1 MNMSGNQRGRDAG
14 AARAKQAMRDGSPD
28 TAGEHRLTLDVIR
41 EPGVVPMSPRMREI
55 CWDFGIAPREAA
67 VVIAENIQMTLKP
80 GVLAVVT
87 GPSGA
92 GKSSILQAMA
102 DKLGDVT
109 WAGRETFPGDRAVVD
124 CIAPRRPLG
133 EALEI
138 LTACGLGEPRL
149 WVRRFADL
157 SDGEQ
162 FRAGLARTI
171 GKSISRGSSHAIL
184 CDEFTAMLHRRLAR
198 SIAHNLRKLVTRTG
212 LIFVAATAHEDILA
226 DLRPDIVIR
235 LNRGGPKVE
244 SNALRGGAM
253 SLQRRA
259 IIEPGSVR
267 DYAAF
272 APLHYR
278 HRDGL
283 GFVDKVFVLRETRV
297 GEPLGIL
304 VFAMAPAE
312 LALRNR
318 ATRGR
323 FIRNMRRLNR
333 DLRILRRL
341 VMHPDVR
348 GCGLGH
354 WFVRQTLPRVGV
366 RFVECLAAM
375 GAVNPVFEKAGMTRV
390 GQCPLPRGRLR
401 LLERMAKHHVDPFAA
416 DFQRRIA
423 RSPRV
428 RDLIERTILRWVSA
442 TTAGHKYRPERR
454 DPEELARAFRQLI
467 GSPPMYYLWDRE
479 GEFPSADSIDADNGS
494 TLTGV
499 RGSDADDRNPL
510 TRGRDSDQVHGGS
523 DYERLRNHDP
533 GESPARARRSAR
545 FESGENAGR
554 RRRGMRS
561 RHHPGECN

>member
-1 MNMSGNQRGRDAG
+1 MDMSGNRHGRDAG
-14 AARAKQAMRDGSPD
+14 AAGADAAKQGGHADATNERG
-28 TAGEHRLTLDVIR
+28 LTLNVIR

-55 CWDFGIAPREAA
+55 CWDFGIALREAA
-67 VVIAENIQMTLKP
+67 VVIVENLQLTLKP
-80 GVLAVVT
+80 GMLAVVT
-87 GPSGA
+87 GPSGS
-92 GKSSILQAMA
+92 GKSAILQALA
-102 DKLGDVT
+102 DKLGGVT
-109 WAGRETFPGDRAVVD
+109 WAGREAFPRNCAIVD

-162 FRAGLARTI
+162 FRASLARAI
-171 GKSISRGSSHAIL
+171 GKAVSQVPARAIL
-184 CDEFTAMLHRRLAR
+184 CDEFKAMLHHRLAR

-212 LIFVAATAHEDILA
+212 LIFVAATANDDILA
-226 DLRPDIVIR
+226 DMRPDIVIR
-235 LNRGGPKVE
+235 LTRSGPSVE
-244 SNALRGGAM
+244 SNLPRSGAM

-259 IIEPGSVR
+259 VIVPGGVR

-283 GFVDKVFVLRETRV
+283 GFVDKIFVLRESRA

-318 ATRGR
+318 ATHGR
-323 FIRNMRRLNR
+323 FIRNFPRLNR

-354 WFVRQTLPRVGV
+354 WFVKNTLPRVGV
-366 RFVECLAAM
+366 RFIECLAAM

-390 GQCPLPRGRLR
+390 GQCPLPRGRIR
-401 LLERMAKHHVDPFAA
+401 LLERMAKHHVDPFAV

-428 RDLIERTILRWVSA
+428 RALVERTIVQWVTA
-442 TTAGHKYRPERR
+442 TTAGHKYRPDRR

-467 GSPPMYYLWDRE
+467 GSPPVYYLWDRD
-479 GEFPSADSIDADNGS
+479 GEFPLPNTVDRDDAASVASA
-494 TLTGV
+494 
-499 RGSDADDRNPL
+499 RGSDRSMPRAFHSNERDPDPHQPPMRMQAAGRFE
-510 TRGRDSDQVHGGS
+510 TRENDARRRRD
-523 DYERLRNHDP
+523 LRSRHDP
-533 GESPARARRSAR
+533 G
-545 FESGENAGR
+545 N
-554 RRRGMRS
+554 
-561 RHHPGECN
+561 CN